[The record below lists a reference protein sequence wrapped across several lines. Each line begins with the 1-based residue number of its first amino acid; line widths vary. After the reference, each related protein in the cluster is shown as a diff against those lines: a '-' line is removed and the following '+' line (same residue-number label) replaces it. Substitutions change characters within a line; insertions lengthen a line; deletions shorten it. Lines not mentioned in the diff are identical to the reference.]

1 MRTEVLLIALTLLLG
16 GCAMFGDDPRVRTP
30 GTMID
35 DQVIET
41 MVKRQIWNSDP
52 GFDSSHLVAVS
63 YNGVLL
69 LAGQVESEALRQK
82 AEEIAR
88 SMDKVRK
95 VHNELQVGGPI
106 SMVARA
112 NDSWLTTKVKTKM
125 IAADEV
131 AGRKVKVV
139 TENGT
144 VYLMGLLPRA
154 QADAAVEA
162 ARSVYGVQKIVKVFE
177 YLDPAEVSAS
187 SP

>member
-1 MRTEVLLIALTLLLG
+1 MMALIALLT
-16 GCAMFGDDPRVRTP
+16 GCAVFSDDPRVRTP

-35 DQVIET
+35 DQVVET
-41 MVKRQIWNSDP
+41 MVKREIWNSDP
-52 GFDSSHLVAVS
+52 AFDTSHLVAVS

-69 LAGQVESEALRQK
+69 LAGQVESAELKRQ

-125 IAADEV
+125 LADAEV
-131 AGRKVKVV
+131 AARKVKVV

-144 VYLMGLLPRA
+144 VYLLGMLPRD

-177 YLDPAEVSAS
+177 YI
-187 SP
+187 

>member
-1 MRTEVLLIALTLLLG
+1 LILLLG
-16 GCAMFGDDPRVRTP
+16 FISGCAVFSDDPRVRTP
-30 GTMID
+30 GVMID

-41 MVKRQIWNSDP
+41 MVKREIWNSDP
-52 GFDSSHLVAVS
+52 AFDTSHLIAVS

-69 LAGQVESEALRQK
+69 LAGQVENADLKRR
-82 AEEIAR
+82 AEEIAS

-125 IAADEV
+125 LAEAEV
-131 AGRKVKVV
+131 AARKVKVI
-139 TENGT
+139 TENGI
-144 VYLMGLLPRA
+144 VYLMGMLPRD

-177 YLDPAEVSAS
+177 YI
-187 SP
+187 

>member
-1 MRTEVLLIALTLLLG
+1 MRLVRTSCLLLG
-16 GCAMFGDDPRVRTP
+16 LVVLLTGCAVFSDDPRVRTP
-30 GTMID
+30 GTMLD

-52 GFDSSHLVAVS
+52 GYDSSHLIAVS

-69 LAGQVESEALRQK
+69 LAGQVESAELKRR

-88 SMDKVRK
+88 GLDKVRK

-125 IAADEV
+125 LADAEV
-131 AGRKVKVV
+131 AARKIKVV

-144 VYLMGLLPRA
+144 VYLLGMLPRDE
-154 QADAAVEA
+154 ADAAVEA

-177 YLDPAEVSAS
+177 YI
-187 SP
+187 

>member
-1 MRTEVLLIALTLLLG
+1 
-16 GCAMFGDDPRVRTP
+16 MFGNDPRVRTP

-69 LAGQVESEALRQK
+69 LAGQVESEELRRK

-88 SMDKVRK
+88 SLDKVRK

-112 NDSWLTTKVKTKM
+112 NDAWLTTKVKT
-125 IAADEV
+125 
-131 AGRKVKVV
+131 
-139 TENGT
+139 
-144 VYLMGLLPRA
+144 
-154 QADAAVEA
+154 
-162 ARSVYGVQKIVKVFE
+162 
-177 YLDPAEVSAS
+177 
-187 SP
+187 

>member
-1 MRTEVLLIALTLLLG
+1 MPLARTSIRTLLIVLLGLLA
-16 GCAMFGDDPRVRTP
+16 GCAVFSDDPRVRTP

-41 MVKRQIWNSDP
+41 MVKRQIWSSDP
-52 GFDSSHLVAVS
+52 AFDSSHLVAVS

-69 LAGQVESEALRQK
+69 LAGQVETAALKRQ

-88 SMDKVRK
+88 SLDKVRK

-112 NDSWLTTKVKTKM
+112 NDSWLTTKVKSKM
-125 IAADEV
+125 LADAEV
-131 AGRKVKVV
+131 VARTIKVV
-139 TENGT
+139 TENGI
-144 VYLMGLLPRA
+144 VYLMGMLPREE
-154 QADAAVEA
+154 ADAAVES

-177 YLDPAEVSAS
+177 YI
-187 SP
+187 

>member
-1 MRTEVLLIALTLLLG
+1 MRLVRTSCLLLG
-16 GCAMFGDDPRVRTP
+16 LVGLLTGCAVFSDDPRVRTP
-30 GTMID
+30 GTMLD

-52 GFDSSHLVAVS
+52 GYDSSHLIAVS

-69 LAGQVESEALRQK
+69 LAGQVESAELKRR

-88 SMDKVRK
+88 GLDKVRK

-125 IAADEV
+125 LADAEV
-131 AGRKVKVV
+131 AARKIKVV

-144 VYLMGLLPRA
+144 VYLLGMLPRA
-154 QADAAVEA
+154 EADAAVEA

-177 YLDPAEVSAS
+177 YI
-187 SP
+187 

>member
-1 MRTEVLLIALTLLLG
+1 MPLAKTRSLSIALVALLA
-16 GCAMFGDDPRVRTP
+16 GCAVFSDDPRVRTP
-30 GTMID
+30 GIMID

-52 GFDSSHLVAVS
+52 AFDTSHLVAVS

-69 LAGQVESEALRQK
+69 LAGQVESAELKRQ

-88 SMDKVRK
+88 GIDKVRK

-125 IAADEV
+125 LADAEV
-131 AGRKVKVV
+131 AARKIKVV

-144 VYLMGLLPRA
+144 VYLLGMLPRA
-154 QADAAVEA
+154 EADAAVEA

-177 YLDPAEVSAS
+177 YI
-187 SP
+187 